1 MIKVKDI
8 EVFVKDLKCI
18 EEDDCTNCPL
28 SLYNQSIKKIKYS
41 ILNNANDCCSYWLRE
56 ISGINVVG
64 KGCARVLEET
74 IEYFTKLEET
84 IKYFTKMLPKSEY
97 KNKI

>member
-1 MIKVKDI
+1 MIKTKEVKDFI
-8 EVFVKDLKCI
+8 KELKNVEREYC
-18 EEDDCTNCPL
+18 ETCPL
-28 SLYNQSIKKIKYS
+28 SKYSRDKNKRKYS
-41 ILNNANDCCSYWLRE
+41 ILNNDYGYCSHWLRE

-74 IEYFTKLEET
+74 I
-84 IKYFTKMLPKSEY
+84 KYFTKMLPNSTEY

>member
-1 MIKVKDI
+1 MINTKDI

-18 EEDDCTNCPL
+18 EEYDCTNCPL
-28 SLYNQSIKKIKYS
+28 SLYNQSIKKRKYS

-74 IEYFTKLEET
+74 I
-84 IKYFTKMLPKSEY
+84 KYFTKMLPKAEY

>member
-1 MIKVKDI
+1 MINTKDI
-8 EVFVKDLKCI
+8 EVFVKDLKNVEMECC
-18 EEDDCTNCPL
+18 ETCPL
-28 SLYNQSIKKIKYS
+28 SLYNQSIKKRKYS

-64 KGCARVLEET
+64 KGCGRV
-74 IEYFTKLEET
+74 LEET
-84 IKYFTKMLPKSEY
+84 IKYFTKMLPKLEY

>member
-1 MIKVKDI
+1 MIKTKEI
-8 EVFVKDLKCI
+8 EDFVKELKNT
-18 EEDDCTNCPL
+18 EEDNCANCIL
-28 SLYNQSIKKIKYS
+28 SSYDQSIKKRKYS

-74 IEYFTKLEET
+74 I
-84 IKYFTKMLPKSEY
+84 KYFTKMLPKAEY

>member
-1 MIKVKDI
+1 MINTKDI
-8 EVFVKDLKCI
+8 EIFVKDLKNVEKECC
-18 EEDDCTNCPL
+18 ETCPL
-28 SLYNQSIKKIKYS
+28 SLYNQSIKKRKYS

-74 IEYFTKLEET
+74 I
-84 IKYFTKMLPKSEY
+84 KYFTKMLPKSEY

>member
-1 MIKVKDI
+1 MINTKDI

-28 SLYNQSIKKIKYS
+28 SLYNQSIKKRKYS

-64 KGCARVLEET
+64 NGCARV
-74 IEYFTKLEET
+74 LEET

>member
-1 MIKVKDI
+1 MINTKDI

-18 EEDDCTNCPL
+18 EKDDCANCPL
-28 SLYNQSIKKIKYS
+28 SLYNQSIKKRKYS

-74 IEYFTKLEET
+74 I
-84 IKYFTKMLPKSEY
+84 KYFTKMLPKSEY

>member
-1 MIKVKDI
+1 MIKIKIKEI
-8 EVFVKDLKCI
+8 ENFVKELKSVEMEYC
-18 EEDDCTNCPL
+18 ETCPL
-28 SLYNQSIKKIKYS
+28 SKYNRDKNKRKYS
-41 ILNNANDCCSYWLRE
+41 ILNNNYGYCSYWLRK

-74 IEYFTKLEET
+74 I
-84 IKYFTKMLPKSEY
+84 KYFTKTLSESTEH

>member
-1 MIKVKDI
+1 MIKTKEIKDFI
-8 EVFVKDLKCI
+8 KELKSVEMECC
-18 EEDDCTNCPL
+18 ETCPL
-28 SLYNQSIKKIKYS
+28 SKYYSRDKNKRKYS

-64 KGCARVLEET
+64 KGCGRV
-74 IEYFTKLEET
+74 LEET
-84 IKYFTKMLPKSEY
+84 IKYFTKTLPESTEH

>member
-1 MIKVKDI
+1 MIKTKEIKDFI
-8 EVFVKDLKCI
+8 KELKNVERECC
-18 EEDDCTNCPL
+18 ETCPL
-28 SLYNQSIKKIKYS
+28 SLNSQNINKRKYS
-41 ILNNANDCCSYWLRE
+41 IFNNSYGYCSHWLRE

-74 IEYFTKLEET
+74 I
-84 IKYFTKMLPKSEY
+84 KYFTKMLPKSEH

>member
-1 MIKVKDI
+1 MINTKEIKDFI
-8 EVFVKDLKCI
+8 KELKNVERECC
-18 EEDDCTNCPL
+18 ETCPL
-28 SLYNQSIKKIKYS
+28 SLYNQSINKRKYS
-41 ILNNANDCCSYWLRE
+41 IFNNGYSYCSYWLRE

-74 IEYFTKLEET
+74 I
-84 IKYFTKMLPKSEY
+84 KYFTKTLPESTEY

>member
-1 MIKVKDI
+1 MINTKDI
-8 EVFVKDLKCI
+8 EVFVKDLKRI

-28 SLYNQSIKKIKYS
+28 SSYNQSIKKRKYS

-74 IEYFTKLEET
+74 I
-84 IKYFTKMLPKSEY
+84 KYFTKMLQKSEY

>member
-1 MIKVKDI
+1 MINTKDI
-8 EVFVKDLKCI
+8 EIFVKDLKCI
-18 EEDDCTNCPL
+18 EEDDCANCPL
-28 SLYNQSIKKIKYS
+28 SLYNQSIKKRKYS

-74 IEYFTKLEET
+74 I
-84 IKYFTKMLPKSEY
+84 KYFTKMLPKSEY

>member
-1 MIKVKDI
+1 MINTKDI
-8 EVFVKDLKCI
+8 EVFVKDLKNV
-18 EEDDCTNCPL
+18 EEDDCVNCPL
-28 SLYNQSIKKIKYS
+28 SLYNQSIKKRKYS

-64 KGCARVLEET
+64 KGCARVL
-74 IEYFTKLEET
+74 KET
-84 IKYFTKMLPKSEY
+84 IKYFTKMSPKSEH

>member
-1 MIKVKDI
+1 MINTKEI
-8 EVFVKDLKCI
+8 EVFVKDLKRI
-18 EEDDCTNCPL
+18 KEEDDCANCPL
-28 SLYNQSIKKIKYS
+28 SSYNKNIKKRKYS
-41 ILNNANDCCSYWLRE
+41 ILNNANDCCSYWLYE

-64 KGCARVLEET
+64 KGCARVLEEA
-74 IEYFTKLEET
+74 

>member
-1 MIKVKDI
+1 MIKAKEIKDFI
-8 EVFVKDLKCI
+8 KELKNVEMESC
-18 EEDDCTNCPL
+18 EECPL
-28 SLYNQSIKKIKYS
+28 SKYSRDKNKRKYS
-41 ILNNANDCCSYWLRE
+41 ILNNGSGYCSHWLRE

-74 IEYFTKLEET
+74 I
-84 IKYFTKMLPKSEY
+84 KYFTKTLPESTEC

>member
-1 MIKVKDI
+1 MINTKDI

-18 EEDDCTNCPL
+18 EEDDCANCPL
-28 SLYNQSIKKIKYS
+28 SLYNQSIKKRKYS

-74 IEYFTKLEET
+74 I
-84 IKYFTKMLPKSEY
+84 KYFTKMLSKAEY

>member
-1 MIKVKDI
+1 MIKTKEIKDFI
-8 EVFVKDLKCI
+8 KELKNVEKECC
-18 EEDDCTNCPL
+18 ETCPL
-28 SLYNQSIKKIKYS
+28 SLYNQSIKKRKYS
-41 ILNNANDCCSYWLRE
+41 ILNNANDCCSYWLCE

-64 KGCARVLEET
+64 KGCARV
-74 IEYFTKLEET
+74 LEET

>member
-1 MIKVKDI
+1 MINTKEI
-8 EVFVKDLKCI
+8 ENFVKELKSV
-18 EEDDCTNCPL
+18 EENNCANCPL
-28 SLYNQSIKKIKYS
+28 SKNYKDKKKRKYS
-41 ILNNANDCCSYWLRE
+41 ILNNASGFCSYWFRE

-74 IEYFTKLEET
+74 I
-84 IKYFTKMLPKSEY
+84 KYFTKTLSESTEH

>member
-1 MIKVKDI
+1 MIKTKEIKDFI
-8 EVFVKDLKCI
+8 KELKSVEMEYC
-18 EEDDCTNCPL
+18 ETCPI
-28 SLYNQSIKKIKYS
+28 SKYSRDKNKRKYS
-41 ILNNANDCCSYWLRE
+41 ILNNGYGYCSHWLHE

-74 IEYFTKLEET
+74 I
-84 IKYFTKMLPKSEY
+84 KYFTKMLPNSTEY

>member
-1 MIKVKDI
+1 MIKTKEIKDFI
-8 EVFVKDLKCI
+8 KELKSAEMEYC
-18 EEDDCTNCPL
+18 ETCPL
-28 SLYNQSIKKIKYS
+28 SKYSRDKNKRKYS
-41 ILNNANDCCSYWLRE
+41 ILNNNYGYCSHWLRE

-74 IEYFTKLEET
+74 I
-84 IKYFTKMLPKSEY
+84 KYFTKILSELTEH